1 MGSMHPKHQDII
13 YQSNYGYIPDTRAAD
28 GHEIDAYV
36 LGVSAPMD
44 QFEGVCI
51 AIIHREDD
59 NEDKLVVV
67 HENAEL
73 SDEEIRSQT
82 NFQEQFFNS
91 SIIRLENCD
100 LCKNGKKSQ

>member
-1 MGSMHPKHQDII
+1 MWIGRLLTVLIDRPIGSVHPRYLNVI
-13 YQSNYGYIPDTRAAD
+13 YQCNYGYVPNTLAAD

-36 LGVSAPMD
+36 LGLDTPMD
-44 QFEGVCI
+44 HFEGICI

-67 HENAEL
+67 QNNVEL

-82 NFQEQFFNS
+82 NFQEKFFNS
-91 SIIRLENCD
+91 SIVR
-100 LCKNGKKSQ
+100 